1 MKKLTVN
8 VDKGYDI
15 LIEKGITAHCG
26 EYISKISKAK
36 KVCIISDT
44 NVFLSTVRA
53 LRFRLKQADLMF
65 MNIFS
70 LPVKAQKNLPK

>member
-15 LIEKGITAHCG
+15 LKRELRPIAAN
-26 EYISKISKAK
+26 ISAK
-36 KVCIISDT
+36 FQKQKRFALSAIQMF
-44 NVFLSTVRA
+44 FLSTVRA